1 MFGIKKTITDNLLQ
15 DDEDV
20 DDFTSKKNDKDAKFI
35 FYNDD
40 KKFSKQIELYA
51 VLNNSESTKVL
62 VVIDNTAS
70 MDFLSIKI
78 TESFDQFAEFANL
91 EGLKAI
97 NLTKKG
103 EKQADILLP
112 TTGTIKDCITNGDI
126 IYCDLITNEYW
137 VKATITI
144 SEGINASIKFMLS
157 IDLKTRLNAQFK
169 KFKIVLIKCAINCW
183 LENRR
188 TKEKNKHY
196 HYVIKNV
203 KFSTTHQGEFNL
215 NGSKADKIDQMF
227 VNEIFDFKSEIK
239 CQIALVT
246 LEEMLCQELK
256 SITVDDNSQNKL
268 RWGEFKMTEFEMIIS
283 NKKFNPETE
292 YFFRYVK
299 SMFVNGNEELE
310 KKAYVYYKANENK
323 NQILGSD
330 INDFNDIDIINTS
343 RANEKKEKYS
353 IVIVPEEGDTNSNT
367 FVVDSS
373 QLKGRKRGM
382 SSANLSSE
390 ANNDRRKSIVSI
402 NSSNTGDYNKNE
414 DEINLEG
421 YDGNRVKKQVE
432 NITARI
438 KKYRDTSRFS
448 NLCKEFNKY
457 INKERYIN
465 SICQIY
471 KLNIPKHVLEI
482 MPMPEFRNFTIL
494 PGDFLSKKGSLEIE
508 DDNFDEVRIN
518 NRNVVIFTIWLFITS
533 FYFMYLILKTIQ

>member
-1 MFGIKKTITDNLLQ
+1 
-15 DDEDV
+15 
-20 DDFTSKKNDKDAKFI
+20 
-35 FYNDD
+35 
-40 KKFSKQIELYA
+40 
-51 VLNNSESTKVL
+51 
-62 VVIDNTAS
+62 
-70 MDFLSIKI
+70 
-78 TESFDQFAEFANL
+78 
-91 EGLKAI
+91 
-97 NLTKKG
+97 
-103 EKQADILLP
+103 
-112 TTGTIKDCITNGDI
+112 
-126 IYCDLITNEYW
+126 
-137 VKATITI
+137 
-144 SEGINASIKFMLS
+144 
-157 IDLKTRLNAQFK
+157 
-169 KFKIVLIKCAINCW
+169 
-183 LENRR
+183 
-188 TKEKNKHY
+188 
-196 HYVIKNV
+196 
-203 KFSTTHQGEFNL
+203 
-215 NGSKADKIDQMF
+215 
-227 VNEIFDFKSEIK
+227 
-239 CQIALVT
+239 
-246 LEEMLCQELK
+246 
-256 SITVDDNSQNKL
+256 
-268 RWGEFKMTEFEMIIS
+268 MTEFEMIIS

-390 ANNDRRKSIVSI
+390 ANNERRKSTVSI

-414 DEINLEG
+414 DEVNLEG

-448 NLCKEFNKY
+448 NLCKDFNKY

-533 FYFMYLILKTIQ
+533 FYFMYLILKTI